1 MINLSYF
8 NKFILGILLFVLI
21 FPQLVFSDEVTNPA
35 NQINLPVFIFA
46 TVNAPGS
53 GGGGGGGGGGL
64 VAPTTIN
71 FSGMSYPS
79 TKVTILNNGKVAVTT
94 ISDPN
99 ARFSSSLSNLATG
112 TYNFSVFGEDVQ
124 GRKSL
129 SFSFPVYV
137 TQGTTVNIGGI
148 FLSPTIDT
156 DKSEVKKGDNL
167 LVFGQTVPNTSLDVV
182 FHSDQEILRNT
193 ITDATGL
200 YKYNMNTTPLE
211 FGNHNVKSK
220 AVMKEDISASSAEVP
235 FLVGLTS
242 KQRSLSANCS
252 KLRGDLNCDG
262 RVNLVDF
269 SIMAYWYKKLSPPAR
284 IDLNGD
290 GKVTLVD
297 FSIMAYNWTG

>member
-94 ISDPN
+94 ISDTN
-99 ARFSSSLSNLATG
+99 ARFSSSLSNLSTG
-112 TYNFSVFGEDVQ
+112 TYNFSVFGEDSQ